1 MSNIVTHRFRIRG
14 DKKEVKNF
22 MKFFAD
28 DIRVFNI
35 DFNKVIPL
43 VDGDQLK
50 SWGAWMEYDRVGKC
64 TFNIKKHPISHDG
77 KLTVD
82 FEMATKNSVPEI
94 AFREMCVLFP
104 NIWFESYGFEP
115 GFAWKYLMTVEETDT
130 ERTINDVKFVYS
142 NFTDYDLAVF
152 MRECIPW

>member
-14 DKKEVKNF
+14 DKKEVKSF

-28 DIRVFNI
+28 DTLRFNI
-35 DFNKVIPL
+35 DFNKLIPSN
-43 VDGDQLK
+43 GDELN
-50 SWGAWMEYDRVGKC
+50 SWGAWMEYDIHKKC

>member
-28 DIRVFNI
+28 DIRTFNI

-43 VDGDQLK
+43 VDGDELK
-50 SWGAWMEYDRVGKC
+50 SWGAWMEYDRTNKC
-64 TFNIKKHPISHDG
+64 TFNIKKHPISHDE

-82 FEMATKNSVPEI
+82 FEMSTKNSVPEI
-94 AFREMCVLFP
+94 AFMEMCVLFP

-115 GFAWKYLMTVEETDT
+115 GFAWKYLMTVKETDK
-130 ERTINDVKFVYS
+130 ERTINDVVFSYS